1 MYRVFIDVQH
11 CYHENTFSLAGFKV
25 IYYEKTFLFA
35 GFKVITFK
43 NPYLGNTC
51 VPFQHWACSIDCAKA
66 LEIPA
71 RIEQIAAAQ
80 ELDRQYE
87 EYVDECHR
95 KFQSTHRSRVL
106 SCRSGSPEGS
116 EGQGHRGQQ
125 QKTSGAVVHA
135 QHSVSRSVPEDA
147 TGSGCECVLS

>member
-1 MYRVFIDVQH
+1 MPH
-11 CYHENTFSLAGFKV
+11 CIQRSPSKDFSL
-25 IYYEKTFLFA
+25 A

-71 RIEQIAAAQ
+71 RKEQILAAQ

-95 KFQSTHRSRVL
+95 NFQSMHRSRVL

-116 EGQGHRGQQ
+116 ESQSHRGKQR
-125 QKTSGAVVHA
+125 KSSGPVVHT
-135 QHSVSRSVPEDA
+135 QYSVSRGSVPEDA
-147 TGSGCECVLS
+147 TRRGCECVLS